1 LKKEA
6 NELIFEIGLE
16 NGMEGRSMAWV
27 FDHPACFAYG
37 QDNQEALQNL
47 PGSIAEYVGWLHH
60 HNPQSQLTVE
70 EIEIHLKETWE
81 VYQIDENFELVN
93 DGYEVNAWF
102 LHDWKPLTEEEIHRG
117 INLLSWSREDLLAVV
132 KDLSQ
137 EDLKRRYPGERW
149 NIAGILRHVGGAEW
163 WYLDRLGLAFPRP
176 EVLSDPFERLEK
188 VRRRFLEA
196 LPELAGSKQV
206 VGVEGEL
213 WSPRKMLRRAI
224 WHERDHTFHIR
235 KLI

>member
-1 LKKEA
+1 M
-6 NELIFEIGLE
+6 IFEIGLE
-16 NGMEGRSMAWV
+16 NGLEGRSMAWV
-27 FDHPACFAYG
+27 FGRPACFAYG
-37 QDNQEALQNL
+37 QDGQEALQNL
-47 PGSIAEYVGWLHH
+47 PGSFVEYVGWLRH
-60 HNPQSQLTVE
+60 HNPQSQLAVE

-81 VYQIDENFELVN
+81 VYQVDENFELVG

-102 LHDWKPLTEEEIHRG
+102 LHDWKPLTEEEIHKG
-117 INLLSWSREDLLAVV
+117 VELLSWSREDLLAVV

-137 EDLKRRYPGERW
+137 EDLQRRYPDERW

-163 WYLDRLGLAFPRP
+163 WYLDRLDLAFPRP
-176 EVLSDPFERLEK
+176 KVPTDPFERLEK
-188 VRRRFLEA
+188 VRKRFLEV

-206 VGVEGEL
+206 MGVDGEL